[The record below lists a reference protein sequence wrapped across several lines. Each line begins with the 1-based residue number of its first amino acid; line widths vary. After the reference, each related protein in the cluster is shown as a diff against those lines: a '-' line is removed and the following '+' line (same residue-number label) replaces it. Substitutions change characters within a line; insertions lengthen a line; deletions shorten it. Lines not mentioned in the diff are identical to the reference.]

1 MNTQE
6 LPKDRSVFLSRFV
19 GSNPETDSKEDGN
32 LIESE
37 GKVKNKLLS
46 MWNNVKYDFSGMK
59 LRSNFSKESPVWL
72 LGKCY
77 RRLESPSSDS
87 TELGTDVAAFHSQ
100 GDLVT
105 GDDENFEAFKK
116 DFFSRLWLTYRRE
129 FPILTGSNLSSDC
142 GWGCMLRSGQMLMA
156 QALVCHFLGRNW
168 RWDPEALPGNR
179 EQFIESVNHRK
190 IIKWFGDKPSK
201 NSPLSIHT
209 LVTLGEESGKKA
221 GDWYGPGFVA
231 HLLKKAVN
239 IASEEN
245 YEFDALNVFVA
256 ENCTVYIGDVLQEN
270 VDADGKWKSL
280 ILLVPVRLGLEKF
293 NSVYAPSLT
302 ALFSLKQGIG
312 IIGGRPKHSM
322 YFVGFQDDKL
332 IHLDPHYCQEMVDV
346 WAPEFPLSSFHC
358 RSPRKLHIGKMD
370 PSCCIGFYCSTKEEF
385 FNLVDTVQSLIVPSG
400 KSNSLGTE
408 YPLFIFDKGFS
419 RDSSFSPQRLPPK
432 DLEFSVS
439 STDVDIEIEH
449 FNLL

>member
-1 MNTQE
+1 MNTQV
-6 LPKDRSVFLSRFV
+6 LPKERSVFFSRLI
-19 GSNPETDSKEDGN
+19 NPNGENEPKEDGSS
-32 LIESE
+32 IETE

-77 RRLESPSSDS
+77 RRVESPASDI

-100 GDLVT
+100 GDLVA

-116 DFFSRLWLTYRRE
+116 DFLSKLWLTYRRE
-129 FPILTGSNLSSDC
+129 FPILNGSNLSSDC

-168 RWDPEALPGNR
+168 RWDPEGTLCTR

-231 HLLKKAVN
+231 HLFKKAVKL
-239 IASEEN
+239 ASEEN
-245 YEFDALNVFVA
+245 YEFDEISICVA
-256 ENCTVYIGDVLQEN
+256 ENCTVYIGDVLQECVN
-270 VDADGKWKSL
+270 SEGKWKSL
-280 ILLVPVRLGLEKF
+280 ILLIPVRLGLEKF
-293 NSVYAPSLT
+293 NSVYGPCLT

-322 YFVGFQDDKL
+322 YFVGYQGTSK
-332 IHLDPHYCQEMVDV
+332 
-346 WAPEFPLSSFHC
+346 
-358 RSPRKLHIGKMD
+358 
-370 PSCCIGFYCSTKEEF
+370 F
-385 FNLVDTVQSLIVPSG
+385 FEI
-400 KSNSLGTE
+400 
-408 YPLFIFDKGFS
+408 FII
-419 RDSSFSPQRLPPK
+419 
-432 DLEFSVS
+432 
-439 STDVDIEIEH
+439 T
-449 FNLL
+449 N